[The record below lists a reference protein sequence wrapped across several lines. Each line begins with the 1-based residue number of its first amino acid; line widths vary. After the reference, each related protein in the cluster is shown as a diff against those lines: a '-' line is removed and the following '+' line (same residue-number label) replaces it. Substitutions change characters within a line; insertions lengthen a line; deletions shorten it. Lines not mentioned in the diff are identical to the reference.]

1 MNNYMKR
8 IVKYGLFQGLTF
20 IITMTAISYWVS
32 GNNFMTALTVG
43 FIGGTLIGIL
53 NSLLFYKY
61 AVPKY
66 ILEAVS
72 VDIDADEEIT
82 FQTPANFT
90 SGQEPISGKLFL
102 TNKRLIFRNHKQDK
116 NVLQFSIHLTDI
128 KKVDTF
134 KTLKLFENGL
144 SIHTASKETHKFIVD
159 RVKQWLT
166 QFDKNEN
173 GLQQKYL
180 QKQGQTM

>member
-8 IVKYGLFQGLTF
+8 IVKYGLFQGVTF

-32 GNNFMTALTVG
+32 GNNFITALTVG
-43 FIGGTLIGIL
+43 IISGILIGIL

-72 VDIDADEEIT
+72 VDLDADEEMN

-90 SGQEPISGKLFL
+90 SGQEPVSGKLFL
-102 TNKRLIFRNHKQDK
+102 TNKRLIFRNHKHDK
-116 NVLQFSIHLTDI
+116 NVLQFSIDLTDI
-128 KKVDTF
+128 DKVDTF

-144 SIHTASKETHKFIVD
+144 SIHTASKETYKFIVD

-173 GLQQKYL
+173 GLQQKVCR
-180 QKQGQTM
+180 KAG